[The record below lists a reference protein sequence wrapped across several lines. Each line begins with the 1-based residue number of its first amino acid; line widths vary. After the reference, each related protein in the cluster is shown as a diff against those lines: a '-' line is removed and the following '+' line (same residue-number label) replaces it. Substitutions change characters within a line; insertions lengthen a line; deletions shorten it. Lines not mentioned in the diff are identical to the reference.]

1 MIKIDWHPPAHQL
14 RQFGWISLVGF
25 PAIGGVLIAVQHLPW
40 TVLWILAGIGLFV
53 FLLSRINPSLVK
65 PIFLALMLVAL
76 PIGFVLSFV
85 LMGLVYFGLFTPV
98 GLLFRLLRRDTMHKH
113 PDPKIPSYWH
123 ERGAPRPPASYYK
136 LY

>member
-1 MIKIDWHPPAHQL
+1 MIKLDLNPPADQL
-14 RQFGWISLVGF
+14 RQFGWISLLGF
-25 PAIGGVLIAVQHLPW
+25 PAVGGALVLIQGLPL
-40 TVLWILAGIGLFV
+40 TVLWVLAGVGVVV
-53 FLLSRINPSLVK
+53 FLLSRINVQLVR
-65 PIFLALMLVAL
+65 PVFVTLMLVAL

-98 GLLFRLLRRDTMHKH
+98 GLLFRLTGRDTMHKH
-113 PDPKIPSYWH
+113 PDPKAQSYWH